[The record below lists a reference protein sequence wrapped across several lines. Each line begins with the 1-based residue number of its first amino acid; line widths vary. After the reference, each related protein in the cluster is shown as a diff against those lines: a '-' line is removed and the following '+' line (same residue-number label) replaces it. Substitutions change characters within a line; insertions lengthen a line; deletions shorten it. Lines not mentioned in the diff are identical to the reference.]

1 MNAEFKNR
9 ERRKCSAWAA
19 QGVKRGRQPLSIASM
34 LCWGLL
40 CLGSPAAL
48 THRAEIIDRLAAV
61 VNRQIITLGD
71 VEQELRLQELDPFSG
86 DLTGV
91 SSSQRQK
98 VTQELVVQSLIE
110 QTLIREQIQQF
121 PGLEIDDEQVESQ
134 LAAIEKKTGGA
145 EKLAEMKIDIQAL
158 RNRLRWQL
166 QVMKFIDYRFR
177 QFVVVDTKE
186 IEAYYQ
192 NQFLPELQKRNA
204 FPARNALPAPEL
216 SEVEERIRKILT
228 EEKLNTQVEEWLA
241 SLRKDAAIEIFH

>member
-1 MNAEFKNR
+1 MF
-9 ERRKCSAWAA
+9 W
-19 QGVKRGRQPLSIASM
+19 
-34 LCWGLL
+34 WGLL
-40 CLGSPAAL
+40 CLGSPDAL
-48 THRAEIIDRLAAV
+48 IPRAEIIDRLVAV

-71 VEQELRLQELDPFSG
+71 VEQELRQQELDPFTG
-86 DLTGV
+86 DRTAVG
-91 SSSQRQK
+91 SSQQQK
-98 VTQELVVQSLIE
+98 VAQELVVQRLIE
-110 QTLIREQIQQF
+110 QTLMREQIQQF
-121 PGLEIDDEQVESQ
+121 PGLESDDEQVESQ
-134 LAAIEKKTGGA
+134 LAAAEKKIGGA

-204 FPARNALPAPEL
+204 SPAPAL
-216 SEVEERIRKILT
+216 AEVEERIRKILT
-228 EEKLNTQVEEWLA
+228 EEKLNAQVDEWLA

>member
-1 MNAEFKNR
+1 MNAELKR
-9 ERRKCSAWAA
+9 ERRKPPAWPA
-19 QGVKRGRQPLSIASM
+19 QGVKSGFQPLSIASV
-34 LCWGLL
+34 LWWGLL
-40 CLGSPAAL
+40 CLGAPDAS
-48 THRAEIIDRLAAV
+48 THRAEIIDRLMAV

-71 VEQELRLQELDPFSG
+71 VEQELRLHEMDPFSG
-86 DLTGV
+86 DLAGAG
-91 SSSQRQK
+91 SSQQK
-98 VTQELVVQSLIE
+98 ATQDLVVQRLIE

-134 LAAIEKKTGGA
+134 LAAIEKKIGSA
-145 EKLAEMKIDIQAL
+145 EKLAERKIDIQAL

-166 QVMKFIDYRFR
+166 QVTKFIDYRFR

-204 FPARNALPAPEL
+204 LPAPEL
-216 SEVEERIRKILT
+216 SDVEERIRKILT
-228 EEKLNTQVEEWLA
+228 EEKLNTQVDEWLA

>member
-1 MNAEFKNR
+1 M
-9 ERRKCSAWAA
+9 
-19 QGVKRGRQPLSIASM
+19 
-34 LCWGLL
+34 
-40 CLGSPAAL
+40 
-48 THRAEIIDRLAAV
+48 THRAEIIDRLMAV

-71 VEQELRLQELDPFSG
+71 VEQELRLQEVDPLTG
-86 DLTGV
+86 DDLTGAR
-91 SSSQRQK
+91 SSQQHK
-98 VTQELVVQSLIE
+98 LTQELGVQRLIE

-134 LAAIEKKTGGA
+134 RAAIEKAIGGA

-158 RNRLRWQL
+158 RDRLRWQL

-186 IEAYYQ
+186 IESYYQ

-204 FPARNALPAPEL
+204 LPARSVSPALA
-216 SEVEERIRKILT
+216 EVEERIRKILT
-228 EEKLNTQVEEWLA
+228 EEKLNTQVDEWLA

>member
-1 MNAEFKNR
+1 M
-9 ERRKCSAWAA
+9 
-19 QGVKRGRQPLSIASM
+19 VL
-34 LCWGLL
+34 LGLL
-40 CLGSPAAL
+40 CLPGVF
-48 THRAEIIDRLAAV
+48 THRAEVIDRLAAV

-71 VEQELRLQELDPFSG
+71 IEQELRLQELDP
-86 DLTGV
+86 LTGDFPGV
-91 SSSQRQK
+91 GSSQQQK
-98 VTQELVVQSLIE
+98 VTQELVLQRLIE

-134 LAAIEKKTGGA
+134 LAAIEKKIGGA
-145 EKLAEMKIDIQAL
+145 EKLADMRIDIQDL

-177 QFVVVDTKE
+177 QFVVVDAKE

-204 FPARNALPAPEL
+204 LPAPEL
-216 SEVEERIRKILT
+216 PAVEERIRKILT
-228 EEKLNTQVEEWLA
+228 EEKLNIQVDEWLA

>member
-1 MNAEFKNR
+1 M
-9 ERRKCSAWAA
+9 
-19 QGVKRGRQPLSIASM
+19 VL
-34 LCWGLL
+34 LGLL
-40 CLGSPAAL
+40 CPPSVL
-48 THRAEIIDRLAAV
+48 TQRAEIIDRLAAV

-71 VEQELRLQELDPFSG
+71 IEQELRLQDLDPLVG
-86 DLTGV
+86 DLPGV
-91 SSSQRQK
+91 SSSQQQK
-98 VTQELVVQSLIE
+98 LTHDLVVQRLIE

-134 LAAIEKKTGGA
+134 LVAIGKKVGGV
-145 EKLAEMKIDIQAL
+145 EKLAAMRIDIQDL

-177 QFVVVDTKE
+177 QFVIVDMKE

-204 FPARNALPAPEL
+204 LPAPEL
-216 SEVEERIRKILT
+216 AAVEERIRKILT
-228 EEKLNTQVEEWLA
+228 EEKLNAQVDEWLA